1 MSSTRTPIVTVT
13 PVAILGLAL
22 VGAVWGGLKLAAPTL
37 QRGIHDVGAVPRQID
52 PRAVMAADEQAQ
64 IDLFRAASPSVCHI
78 TTRALA
84 MDRFQMR
91 ATEVPR
97 GTGSGFVWD
106 ARGYIV
112 TNFHVIAGA
121 NSAYVT
127 LDSQEIYEAKLVGA
141 DPSFDIAV
149 LKIDPP
155 AGLRALALGKSSDL
169 QVGQNSFAIGNPFGL
184 DHTLSTG
191 VVSGLDRE
199 IESPNGNAIRG
210 VIQTDAAI
218 NPGNSG
224 GPLLDSSGRLIG
236 MNTAIASPSGAN
248 AGIGFA
254 VPVDTINRVV
264 PRLIQKG
271 AFSPPRLGIRAAPA
285 EVSRALKVD
294 GVVVGGVEPG
304 LGAEEA
310 GLRPLR
316 LDSRGVPTGLD
327 VITAV
332 EGQRVRSLGELLEAL
347 SLHDAGET
355 VDVQLLRD
363 GKQELVRVRLSGGT

>member
-1 MSSTRTPIVTVT
+1 MSSRTPIVTVT
-13 PVAILGLAL
+13 PVAIFGLAL
-22 VGAVWGGLKLAAPTL
+22 VGAVWGGWKLVGPAVQL
-37 QRGIHDVGAVPRQID
+37 NVYDQGAVSRPID
-52 PRAVMAADEQAQ
+52 PRVVMAADEQAQ

-84 MDRFQMR
+84 IDRFQMR

-121 NSAYVT
+121 NSAFVT
-127 LDSQEIYEAKLVGA
+127 LDSQEVHEAELVGA
-141 DPSFDIAV
+141 DPSYDIAV

-155 AGLRALALGKSSDL
+155 RGLRALALGTSRDL
-169 QVGQNSFAIGNPFGL
+169 QVGQKSFAIGNPFGL

-224 GPLLDSSGRLIG
+224 GPLLDSAGRLIG

-264 PRLIQKG
+264 PRLIQRG
-271 AFSPPRLGIRAAPA
+271 SYTPPRLGIRAAPA
-285 EVSRALKVD
+285 EVARALNVD
-294 GVVVGGVEPG
+294 GVVIGGIEPG
-304 LGAEEA
+304 LGAEAA
-310 GLRPLR
+310 GLRALR
-316 LDSRGVPTGLD
+316 LDSRGVPTGVD
-327 VITAV
+327 VIVAV
-332 EGQRVRSLGELLEAL
+332 EGQKVRSLGELIEAL
-347 SLHDAGET
+347 SLHEAGET
-355 VDVQLLRD
+355 VQVKLLRD
-363 GKQELVRVRLSGGT
+363 GEEASVRVRLSGGT